1 MIGSYSENG
10 RYFVFAG
17 NLTYCTPDTIA
28 GRVVEANPE
37 TAMDT
42 IVDTIIRLHT
52 EIENHPDDKYCG
64 WVFPEVYQGKSCT
77 FESAREEFEA
87 YRDFKVMRARTY
99 SNIQRRNENE

>member
-17 NLTYCTPDTIA
+17 NLTYCTLDTIA

-42 IVDTIIRLHT
+42 IVDTIIRLHS
-52 EIENHPDDKYCG
+52 EIENHPDDKYCTQ
-64 WVFPEVYQGKSCT
+64 VYPEFRRGEYCT
-77 FESAREEFEA
+77 FESAQAEFEA
-87 YRDFKVMRARTY
+87 YRDYKVLRAKTY
-99 SNIQRRNENE
+99 RECNS